1 MRLRPIG
8 SFLITVALVAG
19 MLGCTPGPAQYD
31 LTIYITEGGEIV
43 TPGEGTFTYDEGT
56 AVTLVVFPH
65 SGYRFFN
72 WNGDVDTV
80 ADVNAAST
88 TITMNGSYEI
98 TANFEEIPP
107 ITFAIA

>member
-1 MRLRPIG
+1 MRTISSL
-8 SFLITVALVAG
+8 LITVALVSG

-43 TPGEGTFTYDEGT
+43 TPGEGTFTYGEGT

-72 WNGDVDTV
+72 WSGDVDTV